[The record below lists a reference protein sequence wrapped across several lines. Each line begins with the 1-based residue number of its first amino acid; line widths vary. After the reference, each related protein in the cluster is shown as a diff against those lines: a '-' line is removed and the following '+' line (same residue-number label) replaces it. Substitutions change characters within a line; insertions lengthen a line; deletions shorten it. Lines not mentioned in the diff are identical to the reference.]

1 MANLAWWLPGG
12 RNWEIE
18 RTGKSFYCIPFPCS
32 GKGNYARSG
41 LPIAVGFNHEASE
54 PYNIPPPSLCVLTL
68 YTFWRIAELKMD
80 VLREREVKDSLER
93 QLQDEQKTRVV
104 IMNDWRVN

>member
-68 YTFWRIAELKMD
+68 YTFWRIGDRRMRRRGTRRRRRRRRRVQPPVPSSLKFFI
-80 VLREREVKDSLER
+80 VKL
-93 QLQDEQKTRVV
+93 T
-104 IMNDWRVN
+104 